1 MLGSFTVHGNDYYT
15 PDRSDAAP
23 YVNTRDCRVDT
34 QAATCPLGL
43 TLIGYQVNDKM
54 LFRQDIIVQNIGQ
67 LRHAYSR
74 FSRYAVIVPTAALN
88 EKGRGLPEDWIANIL
103 LIGEMKE
110 IKG

>member
-1 MLGSFTVHGNDYYT
+1 MLRSFAVHGNGYYT
-15 PDRSDAAP
+15 PDQSDAAP
-23 YVNTRDCRVDT
+23 YFVPRNCRVDT
-34 QAATCPLGL
+34 QAATYPLEL
-43 TLIGYQVNDKM
+43 TLIGYQTSDEM

-103 LIGEMKE
+103 LISEMKE